1 MSRTKPDPGF
11 RLGRS
16 ASGLGLFA
24 GFRFRAGERVIEYTG
39 ERISGEEADR
49 RGGRY
54 LFHVD
59 AAHAIDA
66 TGRENLARYI
76 NHACR
81 PNCEA
86 RAVGRRIFI
95 YARRAIEPGDGTH
108 LSLRPGLFPRLHRC
122 RRGAAARTCV
132 RRAARVADGQQVAP
146 GSAIDG
152 HQPGWLACC
161 RSASISACTLLLLC
175 AR

>member
-1 MSRTKPDPGF
+1 MTRTQPDSRF

-16 ASGLGLFA
+16 ATGLGLFA
-24 GFRFRAGERVIEYTG
+24 RVPFRTGDRVIEYTG

-59 AAHAIDA
+59 AGHAIDA
-66 TGRENLARYI
+66 TGREHLARYI

-95 YARRAIEPGDGTH
+95 YAKRAIAAGEELTYHYGAIYFRAFIAPAGCRCGTCTRRAE
-108 LSLRPGLFPRLHRC
+108 
-122 RRGAAARTCV
+122 
-132 RRAARVADGQQVAP
+132 RAAGARPPPA
-146 GSAIDG
+146 
-152 HQPGWLACC
+152 
-161 RSASISACTLLLLC
+161 AS
-175 AR
+175 RGGGR

>member
-1 MSRTKPDPGF
+1 MSRTPPEPRF

-16 ASGLGLFA
+16 PTGLGLFA
-24 GFRFRAGERVIEYTG
+24 RVPLRAGARVIEYTG

-59 AAHAIDA
+59 AGHAIDA
-66 TGRENLARYI
+66 AGREHLARYI

-86 RAVGRRIFI
+86 RVVGRRIFI
-95 YARRAIEPGDGTH
+95 YARRAIAPGEELTYNYGRVYFRAFIEPAGC
-108 LSLRPGLFPRLHRC
+108 RC
-122 RRGAAARTCV
+122 RTCTRRAERAAAGHVGTVCPAPRSS
-132 RRAARVADGQQVAP
+132 RAGAR
-146 GSAIDG
+146 
-152 HQPGWLACC
+152 
-161 RSASISACTLLLLC
+161 
-175 AR
+175 

>member
-1 MSRTKPDPGF
+1 MSRTKPDPRF

-24 GFRFRAGERVIEYTG
+24 CVSFRAGDRVIEYTG
-39 ERISGEEADR
+39 ERISAEEADR

-59 AAHAIDA
+59 GGHAIDA

-95 YARRAIEPGDGTH
+95 YARRAIEPGAELTYHYGRVYFRAFILPRGCRCATCRRRAQQGQVSALD
-108 LSLRPGLFPRLHRC
+108 RPGAQQAL
-122 RRGAAARTCV
+122 AR
-132 RRAARVADGQQVAP
+132 P
-146 GSAIDG
+146 GSGPLSHA
-152 HQPGWLACC
+152 P
-161 RSASISACTLLLLC
+161 
-175 AR
+175 

>member
-1 MSRTKPDPGF
+1 MSRAQPDSRF

-24 GFRFRAGERVIEYTG
+24 RVSFSAGERVIEYTG

-59 AAHAIDA
+59 AGHAIDA

-95 YARRAIEPGDGTH
+95 YARRAIEPGTELTYHYG
-108 LSLRPGLFPRLHRC
+108 RVYFRAFIQPAGCRC
-122 RRGAAARTCV
+122 LTCV
-132 RRAARVADGQQVAP
+132 RRAVRAAKQSVTPRP
-146 GSAIDG
+146 
-152 HQPGWLACC
+152 
-161 RSASISACTLLLLC
+161 
-175 AR
+175 